1 MNAIEKYELEELE
14 NNSVEEKPAFEINSL
29 DSLNWAFRKISAL
42 NAQKTEIESL
52 AAAEKQ
58 RIAEWEQKETSSIK
72 DSISFFEAAI
82 QKYHFAELAADP
94 KKKTITTPYGKSKST
109 TSKEQPEKLNE
120 AAVLEHLKANELQQ
134 FVQVKETLKWA
145 DLKKSVSI
153 VELENGSK
161 QCVDETGQIVP
172 GVGVKPTTIT
182 FKVEV

>member
-42 NAQKTEIESL
+42 NAQKTEIETL

-82 QKYHFAELAADP
+82 QKYHFEELQADP

-109 TSKEQPEKLNE
+109 TSKEQPEKGDEEAILKHLEESELNAYIKVE
-120 AAVLEHLKANELQQ
+120 ES
-134 FVQVKETLKWA
+134 LKWG
-145 DLKKSVSI
+145 DLKKNLTI
-153 VELENGSK
+153 IELEDGTK
-161 QCVDETGQIVP
+161 KIIDEFGQVVP
-172 GVGVKPTTIT
+172 GVYVKPQTIN
-182 FKVEV
+182 FKTEV